1 LFRFRVGDKADHL
14 RRDDRL
20 TAPRVAFRGVGDLA
34 GESGRSWCQQ
44 GFPPSTDR
52 AWRCAG
58 AVERGD
64 FDSCGSTARI
74 CKAGRGDSAKF
85 AE

>member
-1 LFRFRVGDKADHL
+1 MFRFRVGDKADHL

-52 AWRCAG
+52 KAAKKAALAQTRAETEQSIQQG
-58 AVERGD
+58 QKPKRDRER
-64 FDSCGSTARI
+64 
-74 CKAGRGDSAKF
+74 
-85 AE
+85 